1 MIRQGYGKHMQL
13 SLKLLESWSKFLRE
27 MCERFSNFLVIEA
40 LWIYMQ
46 ENMHETQD
54 SHLDSD

>member
-1 MIRQGYGKHMQL
+1 
-13 SLKLLESWSKFLRE
+13 